1 MVKEEI
7 SLDTLYDLGFSQHVV
22 QDYEGHKVDECPICQ
37 AIIKQGKLLY
47 KNSSKR
53 RKGYKIHP
61 NYINEGNIDKLKYY
75 VNKKLTPVEIGA
87 KMKIPGKSISDYCHS
102 HGIKVWNKKYKYHAF
117 KDGHR
122 EDKDSLDAVSKYV
135 SVSRGEISTNLQKG
149 AYEVKGFLVTR
160 EEIKY

>member
-47 KNSSKR
+47 KNSGLSSRGFK
-53 RKGYKIHP
+53 KHP
-61 NYINEGNIDKLKYY
+61 NYINKNNIDRLLYY
-75 VNKKLTPVEIGA
+75 TNKKLTPVEIA
-87 KMKIPGKSISDYCHS
+87 KKLGVPTKPILKYCSTH
-102 HGIKVWNKKYKYHAF
+102 HIKTWNKKYIYHAF
-117 KDGHR
+117 KDGNR
-122 EDKDSLDAVSKYV
+122 ETKDSLADISKYIHV
-135 SVSRGEISTNLQKG
+135 ANNILSSGFSKG
-149 AYEVKGFLVTR
+149 AVEVKGFLVTR